1 MEIPVNSLMTHTCT
15 KKMLQLIL
23 LVYTGENSMNLSFL
37 DIIITLAKGTS
48 REFKKLFLELDNTH
62 RLHLNCWS
70 SQVGPEI
77 TRLGCLHRKDKQQMS
92 NG

>member
-1 MEIPVNSLMTHTCT
+1 MEIPVNSLMMHTCT

-48 REFKKLFLELDNTH
+48 REFKKLFLELDNAH
-62 RLHLNCWS
+62 RLHLNCCYHH
-70 SQVGPEI
+70 
-77 TRLGCLHRKDKQQMS
+77 RLVLKSPGWAVSTERT
-92 NG
+92 NNR